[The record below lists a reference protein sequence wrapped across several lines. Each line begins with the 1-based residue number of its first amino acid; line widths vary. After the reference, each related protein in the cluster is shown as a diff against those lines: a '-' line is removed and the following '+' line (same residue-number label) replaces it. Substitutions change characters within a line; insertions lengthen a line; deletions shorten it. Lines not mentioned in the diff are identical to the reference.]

1 MKKCVLFFI
10 VLFIGAMGMTGTLQA
25 STPAVASWPLV
36 SAGVSTATATTS
48 GQVDAVNESLT
59 GIILGSGAT
68 AAVGTTP
75 ALTMQRLK
83 DPAGTG
89 WPAETGKNAGR
100 YIQFAASPKTGSIL
114 TVDTIGVTLG
124 TSGGTAVLKAS
135 IYYSTDPA
143 FATSTQLGS
152 NTLLGN
158 TTYARF
164 KFSSLGIVL
173 NPGQSIYVRV
183 YAWNSSATAITGK
196 YVTLLNMAIGGST
209 DPVPVSSSILWPC
222 ISNVTSSI
230 VTGTMLAGPTSL
242 NNLVNY
248 GSLSYTPVGGQS
260 VYTGAV
266 WQAET
271 APAEG
276 RYIQFAASPKSGGV
290 LVVDSV
296 KFKLAAFA
304 TPDFK
309 VSVFYSKDP
318 AFTLS
323 TGTQLGSDVVV
334 ANGSFTKTLTALSS
348 NNTFNSGETMYLRF
362 YPYHISTSGD
372 QWKLVGLDSIS
383 VCGKVTGVT
392 ADPPTVSTT
401 AISGLSTVF
410 VSTGGTVSSD
420 GGAAVTERGMVYSS
434 INTIPTVADTKVQ
447 VGTGSGSFSTQLTGL
462 IAGTTYYACA
472 YAVNSAGVNY
482 GSVVTFTTMA
492 ALTTPVLTTS
502 AITSILAK
510 TASGGGAVT
519 DWGGSTVTTRGVCWS
534 KTNIIPTIADSICT
548 NGNGI
553 GAYTGSLNQLLPSTT
568 YYVCAYATNNTGTG
582 YGPVVSFS
590 TQAVAADVVKTVGKD
605 GCSDYSSIQAAFT
618 AVPDNYTGR
627 WMIYVKNGT
636 YYEKCLLA
644 ATKPNVFLIGQNAD
658 SCIVTFDDYA
668 GKPSG
673 SGTFGTNNSYSVAID
688 ASDFYA
694 QNITFRNTIKN
705 TGTNTY
711 SSGGDQA
718 VALRTKGDRQQYY
731 NCKLLGYQDTYYTNS
746 NGRIYMKKCYIA
758 GSVDFI
764 FGNGVMV
771 LDSCTTYVN
780 REGGVNCAPN
790 TDAASAFGYVFLNC
804 TLTSLPAATIGFDN
818 KAMVSF
824 YLGRPWQSN
833 PKAAYIKCVE
843 PATLN
848 TAGWTSM
855 STGLNP
861 VFVEYKCT
869 GPGSATAG
877 RSTNVDYAGT
887 QLSDAQALNYTISN
901 IFSKNT
907 NTAFSYNWLPTP
919 AMASD
924 VFATVTLTT
933 PANGTL
939 VVTNCTTGVLN
950 ADLIP
955 VGTSLAVTATPAAGF
970 QLVPNSLTANG
981 ISIPSG
987 SSYVTNAATTFDA
1000 LFSVATGLSNGSE
1013 GLKSIYC
1020 ANNLIHL
1027 GEFADNVRV
1036 YNVQGKLLL
1045 SASNTSTLDASAIPA
1060 GIYIVKVSVK
1070 GQTNIAKVTK

>member
-1 MKKCVLFFI
+1 MKKQLLYFI
-10 VLFIGAMGMTGTLQA
+10 VLLVGTVGMNGFIQA
-25 STPAVASWPLV
+25 ATPAVASWPLV
-36 SAGVSTATATTS
+36 SAGVSTSIPTTS
-48 GQVDAVNESLT
+48 GQVDAVAESLT

-68 AAVGTTP
+68 ASVGTP
-75 ALTMQRLK
+75 ALVMQRLK

-89 WPAETGKNAGR
+89 WPAETVKNAGR
-100 YIQFAASPKTGSIL
+100 YIQFAASPKAGSIL
-114 TVDTIGVTLG
+114 TVDTISVTIG
-124 TSGGTAVLKAS
+124 TSGGTSVLKAS
-135 IYYSTDPA
+135 VYYSTDPT
-143 FATSTQLGS
+143 FVTSTQLGS

-158 TTYARF
+158 TIYSRF
-164 KFSSLGIVL
+164 KYSALGIVL
-173 NPGQSIYVRV
+173 NPGQTIYVRV
-183 YAWNSSATAITGK
+183 YAWNSSAAAITGK
-196 YVTLLNMAIGGST
+196 YITLLNMAIGGST
-209 DPVPVSSSILWPC
+209 DPVPVSSSIVWPC
-222 ISNVTSSI
+222 ISNITSSV
-230 VTGTMLAGPTSL
+230 VTGTMLAGTTALS
-242 NNLVNY
+242 NLINY
-248 GSLSYTPVGGQS
+248 GNLSYTPVGGQS
-260 VYTGAV
+260 IYTGTV

-304 TPDFK
+304 TTDFK

-323 TGTQLGSDVVV
+323 TGTQLGPDVAVS
-334 ANGSFTKTLTALSS
+334 NGAFTKTLTPLTS

-362 YPYHISTSGD
+362 YPYHLSTSGD

-392 ADPPTVSTT
+392 SDPPTISTAAVTGISTT
-401 AISGLSTVF
+401 F
-410 VSTGGTVSSD
+410 VSTGGTISSD
-420 GGAAVTERGMVYSS
+420 GGAAVTDRGIVYSS
-434 INTIPTVADTKVQ
+434 TNTTPTIADTKIQ
-447 VGTGSGSFSTQLTGL
+447 TGSGSGSFSTQLTGL
-462 IAGTTYYACA
+462 TAGTTYYACA
-472 YAVNSAGVNY
+472 YAVNSAGTSY
-482 GSVVTFTTMA
+482 GTVVTFNTMA
-492 ALTTPVLTTS
+492 ALTTPVLTTT
-502 AITSILAK
+502 AISSILAK

-519 DWGGSTVTTRGVCWS
+519 DWGGSSVTVRGICWS
-534 KTNIIPTIADSICT
+534 RVNAIPTIADSICT
-548 NGNGI
+548 NGSGI
-553 GAYTGSLNQLLPSTT
+553 GAYTGSLSQLVPSTT
-568 YYVCAYATNNTGTG
+568 YYVSAYATNSTGTG
-582 YGPVVSFS
+582 YGPVVTFT

-627 WMIYVKNGT
+627 WIIYVKNGT

-644 ATKPNVFLIGQNAD
+644 ATKPNVALIGQNVD

-673 SGTFGTNNSYSVAID
+673 GGTFGTNNSYSVAID

-804 TLTSLPAATIGFDN
+804 TLTSLPAGTVGFDN

-824 YLGRPWQSN
+824 YLGRPWQNN
-833 PKAAYIKCVE
+833 PKVAYIKCVE

-855 STGLNP
+855 STGLSP
-861 VFVEYKCT
+861 VFAEYQCT
-869 GPGSATAG
+869 GPGSATTG
-877 RSTNVDYAGT
+877 RATNVDFPGI

-907 NTAFSYNWLPTP
+907 NTAFSYNWLPSP
-919 AMASD
+919 VLVSD
-924 VFATVTLTT
+924 VFVPVTVTT
-933 PANGTL
+933 PVNGKL
-939 VVTNCTTGVLN
+939 SVVNCSTNVISGDIV
-950 ADLIP
+950 P
-955 VGTSLAVTATPAAGF
+955 VGASLTVTATPDSGY
-970 QLVPNSLTANG
+970 QLESSGLTANN
-981 ISIPSG
+981 ISIISG
-987 SSYVTNAATTFDA
+987 ANYIPNAATAF
-1000 LFSVATGLSNGSE
+1000 VATFSIGTGLNNGSE
-1013 GLKSIYC
+1013 GLHRIYC

-1027 GEFADNVRV
+1027 GETADNAKV

-1045 SASNTSTLDASAIPA
+1045 IGNNTSILDVSGIPA

-1070 GQTNIAKVTK
+1070 GQTSLSKVTK